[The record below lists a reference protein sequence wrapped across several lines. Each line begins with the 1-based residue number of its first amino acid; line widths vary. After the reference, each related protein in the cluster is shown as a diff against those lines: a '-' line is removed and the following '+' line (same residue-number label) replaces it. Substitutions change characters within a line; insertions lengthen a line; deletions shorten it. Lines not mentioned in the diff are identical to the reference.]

1 MSAAVNRSRVTE
13 VGHMPGGAT
22 WTGRGANFSLFSASA
37 TRVEFCLFDDSG
49 ETKLER
55 IELPEY
61 TNEIWHGFLPD
72 ARRGTVYGYRVHGP
86 LRAAR
91 GTSLIP
97 DQARAHPTRRRL
109 SANQSGGRRSS
120 ATRWSRSSLNHENEA
135 FAHRTTWTF
144 EERDSAS
151 LCRSAG
157 SSIPPHLGATTAP
170 EWKGR
175 RKGIARRLR

>member
-1 MSAAVNRSRVTE
+1 
-13 VGHMPGGAT
+13 MPGGAT

-72 ARRGTVYGYRVHGP
+72 ARRGHGLRIPRARP
-86 LRAAR
+86 L
-91 GTSLIP
+91 
-97 DQARAHPTRRRL
+97 TRRTRDI
-109 SANQSGGRRSS
+109 AYTRSS
-120 ATRWSRSSLNHENEA
+120 SCSPYATAVVGQSKWGPEIFGYQMESIIPQPRERGVRPQDDL
-135 FAHRTTWTF
+135 TF
-144 EERDSAS
+144 EERDSAP

-157 SSIPPHLGATTAP
+157 SSIPPLPGATTAP
-170 EWKGR
+170 EWNGQ